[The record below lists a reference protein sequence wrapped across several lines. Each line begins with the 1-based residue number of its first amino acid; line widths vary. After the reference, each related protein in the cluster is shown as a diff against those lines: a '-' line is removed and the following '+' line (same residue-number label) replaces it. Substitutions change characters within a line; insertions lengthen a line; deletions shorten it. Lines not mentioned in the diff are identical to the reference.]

1 MQFTDVFIRRPVFAS
16 AVNLLL
22 LVIGIA
28 AFFSLPVR
36 QYPMIETNTI
46 LVTTI
51 YNGASADLMSGFV
64 STPLENSIG
73 SIDGIDYMVSANSQN
88 TSTITV
94 YLQIGYPFEEG
105 ITDTMNQ
112 VTAVRWMLPKEI
124 QDPVITKSDPNAQP
138 TVYIAFK
145 SDSLTDEAVT
155 DFLLRV
161 VQPQIQT
168 LNGVSSATILGE
180 REYAMRIN
188 LNSGRMSSLNI
199 SPNDVMKAIRNN
211 NLQAAAGTVY
221 SELQQYN
228 ILANTD
234 MQTADEFDQ
243 MAIQERDGY
252 IIRIRDVGKSLLGAL
267 NYNSSAVINGV
278 PTTTIGVI
286 PTSDANPLAV
296 SKAVEKL
303 LPSIQKQ
310 LPSGITAEVVYDS
323 SLFIEASIEEV
334 NATMIEAGILVIIV
348 IFLFLGNFRA
358 IIIPIVTIPLSL
370 LGVCGI
376 MLALGYTINTIT
388 LLAWV
393 LAIGLVVDDA
403 IVVLENIYR
412 HLEEGLSPLPAAII
426 GAREIGFAII
436 AMTITLAAVYAPIGF
451 VGGLVGILF
460 SEFAFTLAA
469 AVVVSGFVA
478 LTLSPMMC
486 SKLLKYDK
494 NEKGFTHK
502 IDVFFETIVIKN
514 YKRILTRVIAYRK
527 IIMVGS
533 LLSYGLFAY
542 LFITTPSELAP
553 SEDQGVVLAYVSGP
567 TASNIKFTE
576 LYTNYLIKIYEGV
589 PEMKSFGIIN
599 GFGQVNA
606 AISFLN
612 LVPWGDRKRSAEEI
626 IEELFPQ
633 MWAIPG
639 LKAFPINPPALP
651 ATGGIV
657 PIQFVLKNTD
667 PGKQGIMEL
676 NNAQEAL
683 MQAMEKHPGFQGI
696 DSNMKITMPQ
706 ANVVI
711 DRNKAGDL
719 GVTMQEIASALNT
732 MFGNPQDVQFSMAG
746 RGYYVIPEFEENFDF
761 KANPDDINNI
771 YVRSTKNNQLIPLST
786 VAKIENKI
794 GPQTLNHFQQLPS
807 VTISASTT
815 PDFVMGDAFKFL
827 VDYTNTNFPH
837 LQWDTA
843 GELRQYLESLGAMNA
858 VLCFAIIIIFLVLAA
873 QFESFRDPI
882 VILFFV
888 MPLTLTGALV
898 TLRLTNGT
906 MNIYSEIGL
915 TTLIGLISKHGI
927 LIVEFANQLQEK
939 GMSKLDA
946 AITSAS
952 MRIRPILM
960 TTFAMVLG
968 ALPLAIATGAGANA
982 RHAIGWVIVGGMSIG
997 TIFSLFVVPSIYV
1010 LIAGTHKTDDTL
1022 DKEIAE
1028 AERLTAER
1036 EGDLPSH

>member
-1 MQFTDVFIRRPVFAS
+1 M
-16 AVNLLL
+16 L

-28 AFFSLPVR
+28 AFLNLPVR
-36 QYPMIETNTI
+36 QYPLIETNTI
-46 LVTTI
+46 LITTT

-73 SIDGIDYMVSANSQN
+73 SIDGIDYMTSSNSQN
-88 TSTITV
+88 TSSITV
-94 YLQIGYPFEEG
+94 YLKLGYPFEEG

-124 QDPVITKSDPNAQP
+124 QDPIITKSDPNAQP

-145 SDSLTDEAVT
+145 SDSLSDEAVT

-168 LNGVSSATILGE
+168 LDGVSQASILGE

-188 LNSGRMSSLNI
+188 LDSAKMSGLNI
-199 SPNDVMKAIRNN
+199 SPNEVMQAIRQN

-221 SELQQYN
+221 GGLQQYN
-228 ILANTD
+228 IVANTD
-234 MQTADEFDQ
+234 MQSAEQFNQ
-243 MAIQERDGY
+243 MAIKQDDDY
-252 IIRIRDVGKSLLGAL
+252 IIRISDVGEAKLGAL
-267 NYNSSAVINGV
+267 NYNSSAIINGK

-296 SKAVEKL
+296 SKAVENL

-310 LPSGITAEVVYDS
+310 LPSGVTAEVVYDS
-323 SLFIEASIEEV
+323 SLFIQASIEEV
-334 NATMIEAGILVIIV
+334 NHTMIEAAILVIIV
-348 IFLFLGNFRA
+348 IFLFLGNVRA

-412 HLEEGLSPLPAAII
+412 HMEEGMKAVPAAII

-469 AVVVSGFVA
+469 SVIVSGFVA

-486 SKLLKYDK
+486 SKLLKYEK
-494 NEKGFTHK
+494 NKKSFSHK
-502 IDVFFETIVIKN
+502 IDIFFENIVIKKYKALLIKVLN
-514 YKRILTRVIAYRK
+514 YKKQV
-527 IIMVGS
+527 MVFA
-533 LLSYGLFAY
+533 LLSYGAFFY
-542 LFITTPSELAP
+542 LFVTTPSELAP
-553 SEDQGVVLAYVSGP
+553 AEDQGVVLAYISGP

-576 LYTNYLIKIYEGV
+576 LYTDYLIKIYKSV
-589 PEMKSFGIIN
+589 PEMNSFGIIN

-606 AISFLN
+606 AISFMN
-612 LVPWGDRKRSAEEI
+612 LIPWSSRDRNTDQI
-626 IEELFPQ
+626 IASIFPK
-633 MWAIPG
+633 MWGIPG
-639 LKAFPINPPALP
+639 LKVFPINPPSLP
-651 ATGGIV
+651 STGGILPV
-657 PIQFVLKNTD
+657 QFVLKNTT
-667 PGKQGIMEL
+667 PGEQGINEL
-676 NNAQEAL
+676 NNAQLAL
-683 MQAMEKHPGFQGI
+683 MKAMQQHPGFQGV
-696 DSNMKITMPQ
+696 DSDMKITMPQ
-706 ANVVI
+706 ANIVI

-719 GVTMQEIASALNT
+719 GVTMEEIASALNT
-732 MFGNPQDVQFSMAG
+732 MFGNPQNIQFSMAN
-746 RGYYVIPEFEENFDF
+746 RGYYVIPEFKKNFDF
-761 KANPDDINNI
+761 QANPDDINNI
-771 YVRSTKNNQLIPLST
+771 YIRAKKSKTLIPLST
-786 VAKIENKI
+786 VAAVENKVV
-794 GPQTLNHFQQLPS
+794 PQTLNHFQQLPS
-807 VTISASTT
+807 VIITASIT
-815 PDFVMGDAFKFL
+815 PDFVLGEALKFL
-827 VDYTNTNFPH
+827 TDYTTLNFPH

-843 GELRQYLESLGAMNA
+843 GELRQYIQSQGAMNA
-858 VLCFAIIIIFLVLAA
+858 VLCFAIIIIFLVLSA
-873 QFESFRDPI
+873 QFESFRDPVI
-882 VILFFV
+882 ILFFV
-888 MPLTLTGALV
+888 MPLTLTGAIL
-898 TLRLTNGT
+898 TLRLTGGT

-915 TTLIGLISKHGI
+915 TTLVGLIAKHGI

-939 GMSKLDA
+939 GLSKLDA
-946 AITSAS
+946 AISSAT

-968 ALPLAIATGAGANA
+968 ALPLAIASGAGANA

-997 TIFSLFVVPSIYV
+997 TIFSLFVVPCIYV
-1010 LIAGTHKTDDTL
+1010 LIADVKQHDEQL
-1022 DKEIAE
+1022 DLDIAAAE
-1028 AERLTAER
+1028 KLAAERAKDIPT
-1036 EGDLPSH
+1036 H